1 MAENLRKK
9 LNIWVFDTRC
19 LAFRF
24 SFYPVLQLRIAAP
37 GPFFDLGYCYD
48 MKIRNAKFYKSV
60 SALDQLPE
68 EQFPEIVFVGRSNVG
83 KSTLL
88 NSLTGKKGLAKTSST
103 PGKTQLIN
111 YFVINDTCYFV
122 DLPGYG
128 YAKVGKGQKQE
139 WGKLLGDYVRT
150 RDRIA
155 LVVMLID
162 SRHPDMESDRHM
174 MEFLQ
179 YYDRSFGIALTKYDK
194 LKQKDK
200 ARAGHAMKSYSF
212 KSKFIVNYSALSGQG
227 KDELLEQ
234 LATYTG

>member
-1 MAENLRKK
+1 
-9 LNIWVFDTRC
+9 
-19 LAFRF
+19 
-24 SFYPVLQLRIAAP
+24 
-37 GPFFDLGYCYD
+37 
-48 MKIRNAKFYKSV
+48 MKIRNARFYKSV

-68 EQFPEIVFVGRSNVG
+68 EPFPEIVFVGRSNVG

-88 NSLTGKKGLAKTSST
+88 NSLTGRKGLAKTSST

-111 YFVINDTCYFV
+111 YFIINDTCFFV

-128 YAKVGKGQKQE
+128 YAKVDKGKKHH
-139 WGKLLGDYVRT
+139 WGKLLGDYVRS

-162 SRHPDMESDRHM
+162 SRHPEMESDRHM
-174 MEFLQ
+174 TEFLE
-179 YYDRSFGIALTKYDK
+179 YCGRPYGIVLTKYDK
-194 LKQKDK
+194 LKQKNR
-200 ARAGHAMKSYSF
+200 ARAGRTMKSCSF

-227 KDELLEQ
+227 KEELLEQ

>member
-1 MAENLRKK
+1 
-9 LNIWVFDTRC
+9 
-19 LAFRF
+19 
-24 SFYPVLQLRIAAP
+24 
-37 GPFFDLGYCYD
+37 
-48 MKIRNAKFYKSV
+48 MKIRNARFYKSV

-68 EQFPEIVFVGRSNVG
+68 EQLPEIVFVGRSNVG

-88 NSLTGKKGLAKTSST
+88 NSLTGRKGLAKTSST

-111 YFVINDTCYFV
+111 YFVINDTCFFV

-128 YAKVGKGQKQE
+128 YAKVDKGRKHE

-150 RDRIA
+150 RDRIS
-155 LVVMLID
+155 LVILLID
-162 SRHPDMESDRHM
+162 SRHPDMESDHHM
-174 MEFLQ
+174 AEFLE
-179 YYDRSFGIALTKYDK
+179 YCGRPYGIVLTKYDK

-200 ARAGHAMKSYSF
+200 VRAGLAMKSCAF

-227 KDELLEQ
+227 KERLLEQ

>member
-1 MAENLRKK
+1 
-9 LNIWVFDTRC
+9 
-19 LAFRF
+19 
-24 SFYPVLQLRIAAP
+24 
-37 GPFFDLGYCYD
+37 
-48 MKIRNAKFYKSV
+48 MKIRNARFYKSV

-68 EQFPEIVFVGRSNVG
+68 EPFPEIVFVGRSNVG

-88 NSLTGKKGLAKTSST
+88 NSLTGRKGLAKTSST

-111 YFVINDTCYFV
+111 YFIINDTCFFV

-128 YAKVGKGQKQE
+128 YAKVDKGKKHH
-139 WGKLLGDYVRT
+139 WGKLLGDYVRS

-162 SRHPDMESDRHM
+162 SRHPEMESDRHM
-174 MEFLQ
+174 TEFLE
-179 YYDRSFGIALTKYDK
+179 YCGRPYGIVLTKYDK
-194 LKQKDK
+194 LKQKDR
-200 ARAGHAMKSYSF
+200 ARAGRTMKSCSF

-227 KDELLEQ
+227 KEELLEQ